1 MKLLLSA
8 FLLAIGINAA
18 AAPVEL
24 TISCGSIG
32 QDFESC
38 QQLTQAW
45 SKKTGNS
52 VELITV
58 PSPYSSMDT
67 LSLYRERFEAKS
79 PDLDVMMVDVVWPGV
94 LQAHL
99 LDLKPYS
106 KGVENNHFL

>member
-1 MKLLLSA
+1 
-8 FLLAIGINAA
+8 
-18 AAPVEL
+18 
-24 TISCGSIG
+24 
-32 QDFESC
+32 
-38 QQLTQAW
+38 
-45 SKKTGNS
+45 
-52 VELITV
+52 
-58 PSPYSSMDT
+58 MDT